1 MKDLIKFCN
10 ENVPSSDF
18 ERVSLVLLDIFQSL
32 EVEDDWFKSLME
44 VELVNVDIMTRKNYH
59 QRNSQDQAVSNSKT
73 QQQSSHNN
81 VFNTLFRGSSIF
93 SKSLEKYNLRIGQEY
108 LEKYLEISLLKLV
121 MKRKIVKLIQDMSE
135 YKNVLYEREK
145 HS

>member
-44 VELVNVDIMTRKNYH
+44 VELVNVDIMTRKIIINVIVKIK
-59 QRNSQDQAVSNSKT
+59 QFLIPR
-73 QQQSSHNN
+73 HNN
-81 VFNTLFRGSSIF
+81 NLHIIMCSIHYF
-93 SKSLEKYNLRIGQEY
+93 EDHRFF
-108 LEKYLEISLLKLV
+108 
-121 MKRKIVKLIQDMSE
+121 
-135 YKNVLYEREK
+135 
-145 HS
+145 

>member
-93 SKSLEKYNLRIGQEY
+93 LN
-108 LEKYLEISLLKLV
+108 
-121 MKRKIVKLIQDMSE
+121 
-135 YKNVLYEREK
+135 
-145 HS
+145 H